1 MISSSFPKDINIIS
15 EKMNTNKLSWLD
27 EEKNLY
33 NITLDSSINIL
44 STIINKINNTK
55 IINTNYYFYLKKYTM
70 KIIFSV

>member
-1 MISSSFPKDINIIS
+1 
-15 EKMNTNKLSWLD
+15 MNTNKLSWLD

-55 IINTNYYFYLKKYTM
+55 IINTNYYFYLKRN
-70 KIIFSV
+70 IQ